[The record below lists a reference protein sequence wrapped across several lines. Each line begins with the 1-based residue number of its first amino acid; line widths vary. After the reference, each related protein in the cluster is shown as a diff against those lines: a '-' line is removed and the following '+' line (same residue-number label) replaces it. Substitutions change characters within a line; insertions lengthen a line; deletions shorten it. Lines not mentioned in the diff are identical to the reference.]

1 LPEPFIV
8 TSRVNFGEGQEF
20 ALFSLRVT
28 VHKFAFDH
36 LPRSDFACD
45 GHILRTDSGPHFSTG
60 FAQANGLSL
69 NNGAAINGSRL
80 RLTDGGNY
88 EARSVFATTPVQLQS
103 FTNDFSFQLTNANA
117 DGFTFTIATSPSAL
131 GSNGGGL
138 GYGGINNSVAVKFD
152 LYNNSGEGNNST
164 QDPFRD

>member
-1 LPEPFIV
+1 LRFSVFGLPF
-8 TSRVNFGEGQEF
+8 TS
-20 ALFSLRVT
+20 LLLTISLGAT
-28 VHKFAFDH
+28 SLATAT
-36 LPRSDFACD
+36 SS
-45 GHILRTDSGPHFSTG
+45 GTDSGPNFSTG

-117 DGFTFTIATSPSAL
+117 DGFTFTIATSRSAL